1 MLLTLRELRREGRLL
16 EKFIQHTVASS
27 AKCRLTT
34 EKPRLAPWRGART
47 RHLKRWVDRLSTM
60 KAIKGG
66 RGFQAEATAQARAQR
81 GTCSGT
87 ARFTC
92 LALELRPSPVDT
104 AAAHSPVGFYTRLS
118 P

>member
-1 MLLTLRELRREGRLL
+1 MLLTLRELRGEGRLL
-16 EKFIQHTVASS
+16 EKFIQH
-27 AKCRLTT
+27 RLTT

-81 GTCSGT
+81 GT
-87 ARFTC
+87 
-92 LALELRPSPVDT
+92 
-104 AAAHSPVGFYTRLS
+104 
-118 P
+118 